1 MRCEKDDE
9 LEIPKSSRPWR
20 FTWESLAH
28 IPILRLYLFSPDVG
42 DISALCRFVEASLRL
57 DRSLLL
63 VSWHI
68 GDEGAVSNGR
78 SFIWIPVPRV
88 LINPECSVDVKAMAD
103 HIEVKLVLLLPVDHP
118 VESEIWGS
126 PGMDPDRCLPL
137 SLGSGE
143 VASFDFAAYLLCL
156 RSYSADNTVA
166 VFTDLFGAA
175 AAVYKVDYKTVIWF
189 LFLPSPTTVV
199 GSTINGAATTI
210 VDAISLT
217 IIVSVGRAT
226 KDHLANL
233 AINGTSSEL
242 EESTTLLGSLGAGTL
257 VAASFMVAV
266 SIAGAKVGEA
276 TPHFTFSTFM
286 GVGKTN
292 SDCLRTMTRLTSM
305 IPTLLKGT
313 CLLDRASVAVCEHD
327 LEGAVLERTVS
338 DFGMK
343 SSESNDTSS
352 MRCDLVSS
360 RAWSDT
366 SAHEVDSSSNS
377 NQLGLVGTQNDINMD
392 CLKANLNNFSLN
404 NEKSLS
410 ESIVERTSKCDFHC
424 CIAEKVQHAG
434 GTEYEASIA
443 ACNAQQSLKVYGSG
457 FMVTSANLSNDVEC
471 VEFSCRNCSSPL
483 GSYSC
488 VQGTTAPVV
497 GGVRLFKCYIS
508 TSVSTG
514 APDDAFKTYTLES
527 IFTNL
532 LIEGAQ
538 EELSFRTMVC
548 DLRTRFPMLQIV
560 LLNSRAWC
568 CSGHC
573 YENAATRG
581 LPAIHMQPVVKVLFS
596 DCSAS
601 TDANSVVAKDRSV
614 RNGTEEVYMMNRE
627 IEGLTRSLKSSI
639 AKLPHSCSSLQGMSL
654 SFLGR

>member
-137 SLGSGE
+137 SLGSDIEKFSSEG
-143 VASFDFAAYLLCL
+143 VNIFCKSCSAKLTRQPL
-156 RSYSADNTVA
+156 RKFVEIPSMNWQEIADNW
-166 VFTDLFGAA
+166 FGGCCS
-175 AAVYKVDYKTVIWF
+175 F
-189 LFLPSPTTVV
+189 
-199 GSTINGAATTI
+199 GS
-210 VDAISLT
+210 
-217 IIVSVGRAT
+217 VSE
-226 KDHLANL
+226 K
-233 AINGTSSEL
+233 
-242 EESTTLLGSLGAGTL
+242 L
-257 VAASFMVAV
+257 VS
-266 SIAGAKVGEA
+266 KYLD
-276 TPHFTFSTFM
+276 TF
-286 GVGKTN
+286 
-292 SDCLRTMTRLTSM
+292 DC
-305 IPTLLKGT
+305 KEGT